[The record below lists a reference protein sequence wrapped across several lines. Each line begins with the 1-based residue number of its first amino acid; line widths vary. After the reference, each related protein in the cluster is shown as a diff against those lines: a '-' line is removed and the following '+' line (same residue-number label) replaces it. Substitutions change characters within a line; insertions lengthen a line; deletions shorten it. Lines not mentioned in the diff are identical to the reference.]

1 MSHELAE
8 VIDARHLGGHRV
20 WVKFDDGLEGEVDLS
35 DLLKW
40 PVFEPLKDPA
50 YFANFTVDWT
60 LTWPNGADIAP
71 ESLYTRVLKAK
82 RSA

>member
-20 WVKFDDGLEGEVDLS
+20 WVKFDDGLEGEVDLH
-35 DLLKW
+35 DLLW
-40 PVFEPLKDPA
+40 GPVFEPLKDPA

-71 ESLYTRVLKAK
+71 EALYARVLKAK

>member
-8 VIDARHLGGHRV
+8 VIDARHLGEHRV

-35 DLLKW
+35 DLLRG